1 MNLKELKELKNS
13 DILLI
18 FNSSSVKSKNI
29 KLKANKILIWFIIYT
44 VLISFAGFIIFT
56 ISPLNELLF
65 PGSSPLTQEDMQKVE
80 LLNQRMLFLSH
91 ELEDLKSTNE
101 RLKYALILGDSSL
114 ADSLK
119 NIKFDSDSKKENKS
133 REKKNKL
140 GGNIFAVFKNFFFN
154 DGGAT
159 QQKITYFENPVSGFI
174 SRNFNSEKGH
184 MGIDFVV
191 KTGTPIYA
199 AANGYIIFSDY
210 TNKDGYMLIIEHP
223 DNFITVYK
231 HCSVLI
237 KKERD
242 TVLQGELIALSG
254 NTGEITTGPHLHF
267 EIWKDGQPINP
278 KSVLI
283 NY

>member
-1 MNLKELKELKNS
+1 MNFKDLKELKDS

-18 FNSSSVKSKNI
+18 FNSSSVKSKTT
-29 KLKANKILIWFIIYT
+29 KLKFNKVLIGFIIYT
-44 VLISFAGFIIFT
+44 VCISFIGFIIFT
-56 ISPLNELLF
+56 FSPVNKLFF
-65 PGSSPLTQEDMQKVE
+65 PGNSPLTKEDMQKVE

-91 ELEDLKSTNE
+91 ELEELKSTNE
-101 RLKYALILGDSSL
+101 RLKYALILGDSAL

-119 NIKFDSDSKKENKS
+119 NINFDSS
-133 REKKNKL
+133 RQKKNNL
-140 GGNIFAVFKNFFFN
+140 GGNIFAVFKELFFKSSQVI
-154 DGGAT
+154 

-174 SRNFNSEKGH
+174 SRAFNPEKGH

-191 KTGTPIYA
+191 KTGTPIYS

-210 TNKDGYMLIIEHP
+210 TNKDGYMLIIGHP

-242 TVLQGELIALSG
+242 SVLQGELVALSG